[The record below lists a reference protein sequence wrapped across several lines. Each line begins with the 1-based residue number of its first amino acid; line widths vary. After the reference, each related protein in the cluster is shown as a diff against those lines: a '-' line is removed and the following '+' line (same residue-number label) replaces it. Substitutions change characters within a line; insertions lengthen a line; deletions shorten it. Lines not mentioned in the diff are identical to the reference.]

1 MVIVIT
7 GEGISTRYLQCT
19 YMYVH
24 CILDTFAQVDREATC
39 VFGGARMRYNIGNGQ
54 AMETSHALD
63 QWFHVGNETYVR
75 SVLSLTYICSTSV
88 YTMLDRR
95 Q

>member
-1 MVIVIT
+1 MREYPQGTYNV
-7 GEGISTRYLQCT
+7 CM

-39 VFGGARMRYNIGNGQ
+39 VFEGASYRMRYNIGNGK

-63 QWFHVGNETYVR
+63 QWFHVGNEPYVR